1 MLMNIEEIKGPED
14 IKTMSV
20 KELEALSSDI
30 GKFLIASIAKTGGH
44 LSSNLGVVELTVALH
59 YVFDSPRDKIIFDV
73 GHQSYV
79 HKILTGR
86 APAFKTL
93 RQFKGLSGFQ
103 KRAES
108 IHDPWEAGHSST
120 ALSAAL
126 GMAVSRDLNHEDYC
140 VVPVVGDAAMVG
152 GLSIEALNE
161 IGSEQRNMVIIFND
175 NNMSISQNVGALNE
189 TFTRLRT
196 SKPYNDLKQD
206 ISGALSTSKAG
217 ESVLNVMRNV
227 KNTVKKN
234 ISTNSFFTELNL
246 DYIGP
251 VDGHDIK
258 SLIKTLKIAKKHR
271 GPIVVHVITKKGKGY
286 SFAENDTSGKWHGV
300 SQFNIETGEVLNRLP
315 ENHCSWSEI
324 IANTVCD
331 LAKTNDHIVTLT
343 PAMIS
348 GSKLEKFFSL
358 YPERAFDCGIA
369 EEHAAVFAS
378 SLANAGQRPFL
389 AIYSSFMQ
397 RAYDQLNHDMARMDL
412 PVVIGIDR
420 CGLVGEDGAT
430 HHGIFDIQLLRALPN
445 FILCEPK
452 DGEEAQQ
459 LLYTGFNQQHPFAI
473 RYPRGSNVYQ
483 KVSEY
488 QSIPIGSWTR
498 WRFNQESKAI
508 VITYGCDVDRV
519 ISKASINEIPITV
532 INARFFKPLDAEMLK
547 ECAQTKLPVIVY
559 ETDILSGGLSSAI
572 LETCNALGSSMPLV
586 CIGIKDHFVEH
597 GSLPQL
603 RKVEKIDLTTLFNK
617 ITELIHHAD

>member
-1 MLMNIEEIKGPED
+1 MLMNIEEIKSPEL
-14 IKTMSV
+14 IKSMSIQ
-20 KELEALSSDI
+20 ELEALSSDI
-30 GKFLIASIAKTGGH
+30 REFLISSISKTGGH
-44 LSSNLGVVELTVALH
+44 LSSNLGVVELTIALH
-59 YVFDSPRDKIIFDV
+59 YVFNSPQDKIIFDV

-86 APAFKTL
+86 AASFNTL

-103 KRAES
+103 KRSES

-206 ISGALSTSKAG
+206 LTGALSTSKAG

-234 ISTNSFFTELNL
+234 ISTSIFTELNL

-251 VDGHDIK
+251 VDGHDLK

-271 GPIVVHVITKKGKGY
+271 GPIVVHVITQKGKGY

-300 SQFNIETGEVLNRLP
+300 SQFNIETGQMLTRLP

-331 LAKTNDHIVTLT
+331 LARTNEQIVTLT

-358 YPERAFDCGIA
+358 YPNRAFDCGIA
-369 EEHAAVFAS
+369 EEHATVFAA

-389 AIYSSFMQ
+389 AIYSSFLQ
-397 RAYDQLNHDMARMDL
+397 RAYDQLNHDIARMDL

-430 HHGIFDIQLLRALPN
+430 HHGVFDIQLLRALPN
-445 FILCEPK
+445 FILCEAK
-452 DGEEAQQ
+452 DASEAQQ
-459 LLYTGFNQQHPFAI
+459 LLYTGFNQNHPFAI
-473 RYPRGSNVYQ
+473 RYPRGSIDYQ
-483 KVSEY
+483 KVNNYELIS
-488 QSIPIGSWTR
+488 IGSWTR
-498 WRFNQESKAI
+498 WNYNDESKVI

-519 ISKASINEIPITV
+519 ISKASINEIPISV
-532 INARFFKPLDAEMLK
+532 INARFFKPLDLDMLK
-547 ECAQTKLPVIVY
+547 ECIHTQLPIIVY
-559 ETDILSGGLSSAI
+559 ETDILCGGLSSAI
-572 LETCNALGSSMPLV
+572 LEACNDMGMPIQLIR
-586 CIGIKDHFVEH
+586 IGIQDHFVEH

-617 ITELIHHAD
+617 ITELIKHAN

>member
-1 MLMNIEEIKGPED
+1 MLMNIEKIKGPED
-14 IKTMSV
+14 IKNCSI
-20 KELEALSSDI
+20 KELEDISSDI
-30 GKFLIASIAKTGGH
+30 RKFLISSISKTGGH
-44 LSSNLGVVELTVALH
+44 LSSNLGVVELTIALH
-59 YVFDSPRDKIIFDV
+59 YVFDSPHDKLIFDV
-73 GHQSYV
+73 GHQSYI

-86 APAFKTL
+86 ASAFNTL
-93 RQFKGLSGFQ
+93 RQYKGISGFQ

-126 GMAVSRDLNHEDYC
+126 GMAISRDLNHEDYC
-140 VVPVVGDAAMVG
+140 VIPIVGDAAMAG

-206 ISGALSTSKAG
+206 ISGALSTSKTG

-227 KNTVKKN
+227 KNAVKKN
-234 ISTNSFFTELNL
+234 IATNSFFTELNL

-286 SFAENDTSGKWHGV
+286 SYAENDASGKWHGV
-300 SQFNIETGEVLNRLP
+300 SQFNIETGEALNRLP

-324 IANTVCD
+324 VSNTICD
-331 LAKTNDHIVTLT
+331 LAKTNENIVTLT

-369 EEHAAVFAS
+369 EEHAAVFAA
-378 SLANAGQRPFL
+378 SLANSGKRPFL

-397 RAYDQLNHDMARMDL
+397 RAYDQLNHEMARMDL

-430 HHGIFDIQLLRALPN
+430 HHGVFDIQLLRALPN

-452 DGEEAQQ
+452 DAEEAQH
-459 LLYTGFNQQHPFAI
+459 LLYSGFMQMHPFAM
-473 RYPRGSNVYQ
+473 RYPRGSNAYQ
-483 KVSEY
+483 KVNKY
-488 QSIPIGSWTR
+488 KSIPLGTWTK
-498 WRFNQESKAI
+498 WCYNNDSKAI

-532 INARFFKPLDAEMLK
+532 INARFFKPLDIDMLK
-547 ECAQTKLPVIVY
+547 ECANSQLPVIVY

-572 LETCNALGSSMPLV
+572 LEVCNDMGIFMPLIR
-586 CIGIKDHFVEH
+586 IGIKDHFVEH
-597 GSLPQL
+597 GSMPQL
-603 RKVEKIDLTTLFNK
+603 RKVEKIDLTTLFTK
-617 ITELIHHAD
+617 IMEVIDHEN

>member
-1 MLMNIEEIKGPED
+1 MG
-14 IKTMSV
+14 SR
-20 KELEALSSDI
+20 A
-30 GKFLIASIAKTGGH
+30 FQH
-44 LSSNLGVVELTVALH
+44 R
-59 YVFDSPRDKIIFDV
+59 FV
-73 GHQSYV
+73 GS
-79 HKILTGR
+79 
-86 APAFKTL
+86 
-93 RQFKGLSGFQ
+93 
-103 KRAES
+103 
-108 IHDPWEAGHSST
+108 AGN
-120 ALSAAL
+120 
-126 GMAVSRDLNHEDYC
+126 AVSRDLNHEDYC

-369 EEHAAVFAS
+369 EEHAAVFAA

-397 RAYDQLNHDMARMDL
+397 RAYDQLNHEMARMDL

-498 WRFNQESKAI
+498 WHFNQESKAI

-532 INARFFKPLDAEMLK
+532 INARFFKPLDTEMLK

-572 LETCNALGSSMPLV
+572 LETCNDLGINMPLV
-586 CIGIKDHFVEH
+586 RIGIKDHFVEH

>member
-30 GKFLIASIAKTGGH
+30 RKFLIASIAKTGGH

-120 ALSAAL
+120 ALSGSA
-126 GMAVSRDLNHEDYC
+126 GKAVSRDLNHEDYC

-397 RAYDQLNHDMARMDL
+397 RAYDQLNHEMARMDL

-572 LETCNALGSSMPLV
+572 LETCNDLGISMPLV
-586 CIGIKDHFVEH
+586 RIGIKDHFVEH

>member
-30 GKFLIASIAKTGGH
+30 RKFLIASIAKTGGH

-369 EEHAAVFAS
+369 EEHAAVFAA

-397 RAYDQLNHDMARMDL
+397 RAYDQLNHEMARMDL

-473 RYPRGSNVYQ
+473 RYPRASNVYQ

-488 QSIPIGSWTR
+488 QRIPIGSWTR
-498 WRFNQESKAI
+498 WHFNQESKAI

-532 INARFFKPLDAEMLK
+532 INARFFKPLDTEMLK

-572 LETCNALGSSMPLV
+572 LETCNDLGINMPLV
-586 CIGIKDHFVEH
+586 RIGIKDHFVEH

>member
-20 KELEALSSDI
+20 NELEALSSDI
-30 GKFLIASIAKTGGH
+30 RKFLIASIAKTGGH

-358 YPERAFDCGIA
+358 YPNRAFDCGIA
-369 EEHAAVFAS
+369 EEHAAVFAA

-397 RAYDQLNHDMARMDL
+397 RAYDQLNHEMARMDL

-488 QSIPIGSWTR
+488 ESIPIGSWTR

-532 INARFFKPLDAEMLK
+532 INARFFKPLDIEMLK
-547 ECAQTKLPVIVY
+547 DCARAKLPVIVY
-559 ETDILSGGLSSAI
+559 ESDILSGGLSSAI
-572 LETCNALGSSMPLV
+572 LETCNDLGISMPLV
-586 CIGIKDHFVEH
+586 RIGIKDHFVEH

>member
-20 KELEALSSDI
+20 NELEALSSDI
-30 GKFLIASIAKTGGH
+30 RKFLIASIAKTGGH

-358 YPERAFDCGIA
+358 YPNRAFDCGIA
-369 EEHAAVFAS
+369 EEHAAVFAA

-397 RAYDQLNHDMARMDL
+397 RAYDQLNHEMARMDL

-488 QSIPIGSWTR
+488 ESIPIGSWTR

-532 INARFFKPLDAEMLK
+532 INARFFKPLDIEMLK
-547 ECAQTKLPVIVY
+547 DCARAKLPVIVY
-559 ETDILSGGLSSAI
+559 ESDILSGGLSSAI
-572 LETCNALGSSMPLV
+572 LETCNDLSISMPLIR
-586 CIGIKDHFVEH
+586 IGIKDHFVEH

>member
-20 KELEALSSDI
+20 NELEALSSDI
-30 GKFLIASIAKTGGH
+30 RKFLIASIAKTGGH

-358 YPERAFDCGIA
+358 YPNRAFDCGIA
-369 EEHAAVFAS
+369 EEHAAVFAA

-397 RAYDQLNHDMARMDL
+397 RAYDQLNHEMARMDL

-430 HHGIFDIQLLRALPN
+430 HHGIFDIELLRALPN

-488 QSIPIGSWTR
+488 ESIPIGSWTR

-532 INARFFKPLDAEMLK
+532 INARFFKPLDIEMLK
-547 ECAQTKLPVIVY
+547 DCARAKLPVIVY
-559 ETDILSGGLSSAI
+559 ESDILSGGLSSAI
-572 LETCNALGSSMPLV
+572 LETCNDLGISMPLV
-586 CIGIKDHFVEH
+586 RIGIKDHFVEH